1 LIEYLRSSIE
11 ILLSLCSI
19 APLEREGST
28 ALQLLQSKKT
38 TPSVQCNTSILN
50 RNISD
55 DDLYNYEGVGNDEL
69 DGVNEGI
76 LSNVEIPSAAATQV
90 LLHHHH
96 HQLETAKKV
105 LVTQNKNTSGHQRT
119 NRQLIQPD
127 KSSSSQGVQS
137 LLEKQRR
144 ANL

>member
-1 LIEYLRSSIE
+1 
-11 ILLSLCSI
+11 
-19 APLEREGST
+19 
-28 ALQLLQSKKT
+28 
-38 TPSVQCNTSILN
+38 LN

-55 DDLYNYEGVGNDEL
+55 DDFYNYEGVGNDEL

-105 LVTQNKNTSGHQRT
+105 LVAQNKNTSGHQRT
-119 NRQLIQPD
+119 N
-127 KSSSSQGVQS
+127 
-137 LLEKQRR
+137 
-144 ANL
+144 